1 VVSLIPG
8 LVMASG
14 DVGGDTGGMS
24 EAGGSAAPGAGG
36 LGVASRERV
45 REVWRELMGAPSAF
59 RAAGWVVAASP
70 GDERRIG
77 VVRLEDAVA
86 VSAPAELVE
95 VIGEVLAGST
105 VDLTDPGAVVELLGA
120 AAPVAGVR
128 GPAVL
133 AYTDPGCFTP
143 RPGPA
148 VATVAAGDSGV
159 VGLAAAC
166 GADDADESGITEM
179 TSPLSVV
186 QVDGQV
192 VAACGYEVWCG
203 ELAQVGVLTH
213 PRFRGRGLG
222 AAVASATVAH
232 ALAAGLVAQWR
243 ARVTIAASRRIARSL
258 GFVEVGRQLTVRLR
272 R

>member
-1 VVSLIPG
+1 
-8 LVMASG
+8 MASG

-24 EAGGSAAPGAGG
+24 EAGGLAALGAGG
-36 LGVASRERV
+36 FRVASGERV
-45 REVWRELMGAPSAF
+45 RGVWRELMGAPSAF
-59 RAAGWVVAASP
+59 RTTGWVVAAVP

-77 VVRLEDAVA
+77 MVRLEDAVA

-95 VIGEVLAGST
+95 VIGEVVVGSA
-105 VDLTDPGAVVELLGA
+105 VDLTDPAAVVELLGPV
-120 AAPVAGVR
+120 APVAGVR

-133 AYTDPGCFTP
+133 AYADPGCFTP

-148 VATVAAGDSGV
+148 VVTVAAGDAGV

-166 GADDADESGITEM
+166 GADGDESGITDK

-186 QVDGQV
+186 RVGGQV
-192 VAACGYEVWCG
+192 AAACGYEVWRG

-232 ALAAGLVAQWR
+232 ALAAGLVVQWR
-243 ARVTIAASRRIARSL
+243 ARMTLTASRRIARSL
-258 GFVEVGRQLTVRLR
+258 GFVELGHQLTVRLR